1 MEDVAGCARL
11 LLREQ
16 SMKPLMMA
24 ALVVQLTSAGGAGSG
39 RAGGPSQAGNTPK
52 EVGKHFSAL
61 KTEVTSLKQQFR
73 EARERA
79 RLEAEK
85 KRLDEEASYEP
96 STDRAAVVPAA
107 SGGSPL

>member
-1 MEDVAGCARL
+1 
-11 LLREQ
+11 
-16 SMKPLMMA
+16 MKPLMMA

-39 RAGGPSQAGNTPK
+39 RAGGPSQAGDTPK

-79 RLEAEK
+79 RLEAER
-85 KRLDEEASYEP
+85 KRREAGGFYEP
-96 STDRAAVVPAA
+96 QVDRAAAVPTP
-107 SGGSPL
+107 SGGSSL